1 MKRKHKAAAVI
12 LALVMAVFALTGCTK
27 TAPAVTTLYD
37 TESLYI
43 ERQGA
48 ETRVYDRVGNA
59 DYTFTSHRVKT
70 DGSPAAQIR
79 EASTTASTDTVEIKT
94 VYNLII
100 VTDKTTGT
108 TLYIQGARK

>member
-1 MKRKHKAAAVI
+1 MKRKTKAAAVL
-12 LALVMAVFALTGCTK
+12 LALVMAVFSFTGCTQ
-27 TAPAVTTLYD
+27 TAPAANTLYD
-37 TESLYI
+37 TETLYI

-48 ETRVYDRVGNA
+48 ETMVYDRVGNA

-70 DGSPAAQIR
+70 DGSQAAQIR
-79 EASTTASTDTVEIKT
+79 EASTTANTDTVEIKT

-108 TLYIQGARK
+108 TLYIKGAR

>member
-27 TAPAVTTLYD
+27 TAPAAITLYD

-48 ETRVYDRVGNA
+48 ETRVYDRVGGA
-59 DYTFTSHRVKT
+59 DYTFTSHRVKAGQGT
-70 DGSPAAQIR
+70 AAQIR
-79 EASTTASTDTVEIKT
+79 EASTTADTDTVEIKT

>member
-1 MKRKHKAAAVI
+1 MKRTTKAAAVL

-27 TAPAVTTLYD
+27 TAPAAITLYD
-37 TESLYI
+37 TETLYI

-48 ETRVYDRVGNA
+48 ETRVYDRVGGGQ
-59 DYTFTSHRVKT
+59 YTFTSHRVKA
-70 DGSPAAQIR
+70 DQSAAAQIR

>member
-1 MKRKHKAAAVI
+1 MKRTTKAAAVL

-27 TAPAVTTLYD
+27 TAPATITLYD

-48 ETRVYDRVGNA
+48 ETRVYDRVGGA
-59 DYTFTSHRVKT
+59 DYTFTSHRVKAGQGT
-70 DGSPAAQIR
+70 AAQIR

-108 TLYIQGARK
+108 TLYIKGAGK

>member
-1 MKRKHKAAAVI
+1 MRKRAAALL
-12 LALVMAVFALTGCTK
+12 LALVMALFALTGCTK
-27 TAPAVTTLYD
+27 TAPAAITLYD
-37 TESLYI
+37 TETLYI
-43 ERQGA
+43 EREGA
-48 ETRVYDRVGNA
+48 ETRVYDRVGNV

-79 EASTTASTDTVEIKT
+79 EASTTASTDTIEIKT

>member
-1 MKRKHKAAAVI
+1 MKRKTKAAAVL

-27 TAPAVTTLYD
+27 TAPAAITLYD

-59 DYTFTSHRVKT
+59 DYTFTSHRVKA

-79 EASTTASTDTVEIKT
+79 EASTTANTDTVEIKT